1 LGINGYSI
9 VHGHAAHRRA
19 ASHGTFEM
27 ASIANR
33 SIVSPAQE
41 QGFVFWCAIACEAIE
56 SAKCLEIGYRDFT
69 RIVEVHR
76 VGIGRCGEHI
86 LSGWQIRGP
95 VHERAGWKLLN
106 LNDAERLELTDIPS
120 RAPRPDYRRGAK
132 HFIGIIC
139 QL

>member
-1 LGINGYSI
+1 
-9 VHGHAAHRRA
+9 
-19 ASHGTFEM
+19 M
-27 ASIANR
+27 ASTA
-33 SIVSPAQE
+33 SYTVSNAAPKS
-41 QGFVFWCAIACEAIE
+41 GFAAWGSIACEAIE
-56 SAKCLEIGYRDFT
+56 SAKCLEIEYRDFT

-86 LSGWQIRGP
+86 LSAWQIRGP
-95 VHERAGWKLLN
+95 VHERAGWKLLK
-106 LNDAERLELTDIPS
+106 LDESESVILTEIPS